1 MPWPG
6 RRSGVRALH
15 EALEPAWLGPVR
27 NQDIDLDK
35 GTCSVKLKH
44 SAFVYVYGKCGRKV
58 DYMFTGWFAGAM
70 DQILAARGSKIRT
83 VAEQVYGGSEEG
95 HEDGLFVTKPL

>member
-1 MPWPG
+1 MI
-6 RRSGVRALH
+6 REHNRH
-15 EALEPAWLGPVR
+15 
-27 NQDIDLDK
+27 N
-35 GTCSVKLKH
+35 GTCSVKLEH
-44 SAFVYVYGKCGRKV
+44 SAFVYVYGKVGRKV

-95 HEDGLFVTKPL
+95 HEDGLFTVKPL